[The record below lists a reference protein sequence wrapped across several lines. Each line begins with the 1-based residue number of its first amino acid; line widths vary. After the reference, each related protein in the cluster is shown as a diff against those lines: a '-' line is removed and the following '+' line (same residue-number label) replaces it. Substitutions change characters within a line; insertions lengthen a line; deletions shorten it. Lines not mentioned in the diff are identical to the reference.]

1 MDAKLRWNTPLL
13 RAAGYVVGIGT
24 QICFAGTVCLLFP
37 YLRYGGF
44 YTAEN
49 WLVVDILLAL
59 QFAIIHSL
67 ILLPTSRS
75 RIAKVLPSQMFGN
88 LFCFA
93 TCACLW
99 LIFACWRVSGTV
111 LWDATGWAKTAILA
125 GFYGSWVALF
135 YSLKLTGLGY
145 QTGWTQW
152 LYWVRRQSLPRRNFV
167 ERGAYRWFRH
177 PVYLSFLGLIWFT
190 PTMTADHAVLTG
202 IWSVYIFIGSCLKDQ
217 RLAYYLGEVYREYA
231 SRVPGYPG
239 MLLGPLGKWAERPR
253 AERKAA

>member
-1 MDAKLRWNTPLL
+1 MDAELRWDTPLL

-24 QICFAGTVCLLFP
+24 QLCFAGTVCLLFP

-44 YTAEN
+44 QTGGN
-49 WLVVDILLAL
+49 WLIVDIVLAL
-59 QFAIIHSL
+59 QFAIIHSI
-67 ILLPTSRS
+67 ILRPASRAV
-75 RIAKVLPSQMFGN
+75 IAKVVPSQMYGN

-93 TCACLW
+93 TCVNLW
-99 LIFACWRVSGTV
+99 LIFAFWRVSDVV
-111 LWDATGWAKTAILA
+111 LWEATGWGKTAMLA
-125 GFYGSWVALF
+125 GLYGSWVALF
-135 YSLKLTGLGY
+135 YSLWLTGLGY

-152 LYWVRRQSLPRRNFV
+152 LYWMRRQPMPRRNFV

-202 IWSVYIFIGSCLKDQ
+202 IWSMYIFVGSCFKDQ
-217 RLAYYLGEVYREYA
+217 RLAYYLGEVYWEYA

-239 MLLGPLGKWAERPR
+239 MLVGPLGKWAERP
-253 AERKAA
+253 AVVQKAA

>member
-1 MDAKLRWNTPLL
+1 MDAKLRWNTPLS

-24 QICFAGTVCLLFP
+24 QLCFAGTVCLLFP

-44 YTAEN
+44 QKAEN
-49 WLVVDILLAL
+49 WLTVDIILAL
-59 QFAIIHSL
+59 QFAIVHSW
-67 ILLPTSRS
+67 ILLPSSRAIIS
-75 RIAKVLPSQMFGN
+75 KALPSQMFGN
-88 LFCFA
+88 SFCLA
-93 TCACLW
+93 TCLCLW
-99 LIFACWRVSGTV
+99 LIFAFWRVSDTV
-111 LWDATGWAKTAILA
+111 LWEATGWGKTAILA
-125 GFYGSWVALF
+125 GFYASWAALF

-152 LYWVRRQSLPRRNFV
+152 LYWLRRQQLPRRKFV

-202 IWSVYIFIGSCLKDQ
+202 IWSAYIFIGSCLKDQ
-217 RLAYYLGEVYREYA
+217 RLAYYLGDVYREYA

-239 MLLGPLGKWAERPR
+239 MLLGPLGKWATPPTLKKR
-253 AERKAA
+253 AA